1 MRTPLVLLVVM
12 AALSVSC
19 GSERDADEGAPEK
32 SQAISPSPSPTPI
45 AMLVGRW
52 ERLTTCQ
59 EMVDILKDVGM
70 GDLAPVALAG
80 NGLVPGSAKKLA
92 KKSDICQGD
101 TPRLHSHF
109 FTSGGQFG
117 SVDWNNQQVD
127 DGPYQIIDADTLH
140 IGDPGSGADF
150 RYQIRDG
157 GTILML
163 EPVISAAAKREALAH
178 PTEFSD
184 AMWSVTV
191 AFAGHPWNR
200 VDCLGWC

>member
-1 MRTPLVLLVVM
+1 MRTRVALLVTI
-12 AALSVSC
+12 AAVSVSC
-19 GSERDADEGAPEK
+19 RSEGDTDQGGPEE
-32 SQAISPSPSPTPI
+32 SQVVSPSPSTTPV
-45 AMLVGRW
+45 APLVGRW

-59 EMVDILKDVGM
+59 EMVGILKDVGM
-70 GDLAPVALAG
+70 GELAPVALAG
-80 NGLVPGSAKKLA
+80 NGLVPGSANKLA
-92 KKSDICQGD
+92 QKSDICEGD

-140 IGDPGSGADF
+140 IGDPSSGADF
-150 RYQIRDG
+150 QYQIGDG
-157 GTILML
+157 GTTLML
-163 EPVISAAAKREALAH
+163 EPVISAAAKQKALAH
-178 PTEFSD
+178 PKQFSD

-200 VDCLGWC
+200 VECLAWC

>member
-1 MRTPLVLLVVM
+1 MRPPLVVLVALAAVSASCSSERNAGQRTPN
-12 AALSVSC
+12 
-19 GSERDADEGAPEK
+19 K
-32 SQAISPSPSPTPI
+32 SQVESPSPSPTPV
-45 AMLVGRW
+45 APLVGRW

-59 EMVDILKDVGM
+59 EMVEILKDAGL
-70 GDLAPVALAG
+70 GKLAPVALAG

-92 KKSDICQGD
+92 TKSDICRGD

-109 FTSGGQFG
+109 FTSAGQFG

-127 DGPYQIIDADTLH
+127 DGPYQIVDADTVH
-140 IGDPGSGADF
+140 IGDPGFGAEF
-150 RYQIRDG
+150 QYQIDDD

-163 EPVISAAAKREALAH
+163 EPVISAAAKRKALAH
-178 PTEFSD
+178 PNEFSE
-184 AMWSVTV
+184 ATWGVTV